1 MILRLRVISLNRV
14 GVLCIKLISNSV
26 YTGVYTRQDLVSYG
40 VGTLIYNWFVDK
52 VICLQVEAADIDV
65 SCQKLMVFFRLRDGC
80 KLKPT

>member
-40 VGTLIYNWFVDK
+40 VGTLIYNWF
-52 VICLQVEAADIDV
+52 EAADIDV

>member
-40 VGTLIYNWFVDK
+40 VGTLIYNWFVEN
-52 VICLQVEAADIDV
+52 IEAADIDV

>member
-52 VICLQVEAADIDV
+52 VIVY
-65 SCQKLMVFFRLRDGC
+65 KLRQQILMYLVRN
-80 KLKPT
+80 

>member
-26 YTGVYTRQDLVSYG
+26 YTGVYTRQDLVSCG

-52 VICLQVEAADIDV
+52 VIVY
-65 SCQKLMVFFRLRDGC
+65 KLRQQILMYLVRN
-80 KLKPT
+80 